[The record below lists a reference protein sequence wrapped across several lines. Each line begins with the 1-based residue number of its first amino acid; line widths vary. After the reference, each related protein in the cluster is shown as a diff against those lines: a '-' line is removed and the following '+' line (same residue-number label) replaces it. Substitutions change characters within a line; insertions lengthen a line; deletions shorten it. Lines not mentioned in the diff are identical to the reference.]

1 MSSTPRKVESEPTRP
16 RSLVTKSSSLS
27 PVSEPQPLTL
37 PFAPGDIIADKYEVV
52 GVLGSGGVAYVI
64 SALHLELGEMVAL
77 KFLRPESLAHEDV
90 VARFA
95 SEARAVARI
104 KSEHVAHVFDVGTLP
119 DGAPFIVMEY
129 LEGKDLAD
137 VLAERRKLP
146 VKVAVDYV
154 LQACEA
160 LACAHAAG
168 IVHRDIKPENLFL
181 TQQAGS
187 VERVKVLDFGISKSA
202 MAGLEQPNGKRF
214 AHTMLPMGTPGY
226 MSPEQIR
233 ACGAVDARTDIWAL
247 GCVLF
252 ELITGLSAFTGPTLL
267 QLGAAILEREPV
279 PLRQVV
285 ADAAPELEALIAKCL
300 QKDADLRFQDV
311 AELAAAL
318 YPFGP
323 RRSRVSAE
331 RCHQILK
338 GQTGVVIEFNSVPPP
353 GPHPQSLPPVSSTGP
368 TVNGVPMT
376 VSVPALD
383 PLRANTPASA
393 GVVAAAAE
401 KKPASRAFVAA
412 AVGVSLL
419 AGVAL
424 ALALSRHDAPPAP
437 AVGPAAA
444 PTLPAPVAALPSNSV
459 KTATS
464 PVTPAGVATAEAA
477 PSDVAASASAGAR
490 PHAKAARPQ
499 RVAAAAVPRHDE
511 PPAPSAKPKPAK
523 RAGLDDSE
531 PDVGY

>member
-1 MSSTPRKVESEPTRP
+1 MSSTPRKVESKPARSQ
-16 RSLVTKSSSLS
+16 SLVTKSLSLS

-37 PFAPGDIIADKYEVV
+37 PFSPGDVIAEKYEVV

-77 KFLRPESLAHEDV
+77 KFLRPESLEHEDV

-146 VKVAVDYV
+146 IKVAVDYV

-202 MAGLEQPNGKRF
+202 MAGMEAPGKRF

-233 ACGAVDARTDIWAL
+233 ACGTVDARTDIWAL

-267 QLGAAILEREPV
+267 QLGAAILERDPV
-279 PLRQVV
+279 PLRTVV
-285 ADAAPELEALIAKCL
+285 ADAPPELEALIAKCL
-300 QKDADLRFQDV
+300 EKDPARRFQDV
-311 AELAAAL
+311 AELAAVL

-323 RRSRVSAE
+323 RRSRISAE

-338 GQTGVVIEFNSVPPP
+338 GQHGVVIEFNSVPPP
-353 GPHPQSLPPVSSTGP
+353 SPEGASMPPASSTGP
-368 TVNGVPMT
+368 MVNPVQ

-383 PLRANTPASA
+383 ARRVSTPAS
-393 GVVAAAAE
+393 VSIDEVPLQPQRKPKTIVLAALG
-401 KKPASRAFVAA
+401 ASALFGIALALGMALRGSAPKAA
-412 AVGVSLL
+412 AV
-419 AGVAL
+419 
-424 ALALSRHDAPPAP
+424 
-437 AVGPAAA
+437 
-444 PTLPAPVAALPSNSV
+444 APVAAPIV
-459 KTATS
+459 
-464 PVTPAGVATAEAA
+464 AA
-477 PSDVAASASAGAR
+477 PTVAQPATPTKLAAIAAPAASPESSEAVADESAPSATVSAR
-490 PHAKAARPQ
+490 PHAKAASRPS
-499 RVAAAAVPRHDE
+499 RPVAAPAHHEEA
-511 PPAPSAKPKPAK
+511 PAPSAKPKPA
-523 RAGLDDSE
+523 RRGLDDSE

>member
-1 MSSTPRKVESEPTRP
+1 
-16 RSLVTKSSSLS
+16 VTKSSLSSLPS

-37 PFAPGDIIADKYEVV
+37 PFAPGDVIADKYEVV

-187 VERVKVLDFGISKSA
+187 VERVKVLDFGISKNA
-202 MAGLEQPNGKRF
+202 LAGFEAPNGKRF

-252 ELITGLSAFTGPTLL
+252 ELVTGLSAFTGPTLL
-267 QLGAAILEREPV
+267 QLGAAILERDPV

-285 ADAAPELEALIAKCL
+285 SDASPELEALITKCL
-300 QKDADLRFQDV
+300 QKDPDLRFQDV

-338 GQTGVVIEFNSVPPP
+338 GQSGVVIEFNSVPPP
-353 GPHPQSLPPVSSTGP
+353 GPNGASLPPVSSTGP
-368 TVNGVPMT
+368 TVNAVPLA
-376 VSVPALD
+376 VSVPALE
-383 PLRANTPASA
+383 PLRTSTPASPSFV
-393 GVVAAAAE
+393 GFPAE

-419 AGVAL
+419 AGVVL
-424 ALALSRHDAPPAP
+424 ALVLSRRDAPAP
-437 AVGPAAA
+437 QAAAAPAAA
-444 PTLPAPVAALPSNSV
+444 PTLQAATAAPQP
-459 KTATS
+459 
-464 PVTPAGVATAEAA
+464 TPAKAGQNTVANAASA
-477 PSDVAASASAGAR
+477 PSDVAPSEAAASAAPGAR
-490 PHAKAARPQ
+490 LHVKPGRAQ
-499 RVAAAAVPRHDE
+499 RVAVAPPPARHDE

-523 RAGLDDSE
+523 RGLDDSE

>member
-1 MSSTPRKVESEPTRP
+1 MSSTPRKVESKPGRA
-16 RSLVTKSSSLS
+16 RSLVTHSTPS

-37 PFAPGDIIADKYEVV
+37 PFAPGDVIGEKYEVV

-77 KFLRPESLAHEDV
+77 KFLRPESLEHEDV

-146 VKVAVDYV
+146 IKQAVDYV

-181 TQQAGS
+181 TQQAAS
-187 VERVKVLDFGISKSA
+187 VECIKVLDFGISKSA
-202 MAGLEQPNGKRF
+202 MAAFEPAGRKF
-214 AHTMLPMGTPGY
+214 AATMLPMGTPGY

-233 ACGAVDARTDIWAL
+233 ACGTVDARTDIWAL
-247 GCVLF
+247 GCVLS
-252 ELITGLSAFTGPTLL
+252 ELITGMTAFNAPTLL
-267 QLGAAILEREPV
+267 QLGAIILEREPIA
-279 PLRQVV
+279 LRK
-285 ADAAPELEALIAKCL
+285 AAPEAPPELEAIVAKCL
-300 QKDADLRFQDV
+300 QKDPEQRYHDV

-323 RRSRVSAE
+323 RRSRISAE

-338 GQTGVVIEFNSVPPP
+338 GKSGIVIEFNSVPPP
-353 GPHPQSLPPVSSTGP
+353 SLNGSTPLPVSSTGP
-368 TVNGVPMT
+368 TV
-376 VSVPALD
+376 SS
-383 PLRANTPASA
+383 TPASGA
-393 GVVAAAAE
+393 GGAATLGRASQRLESAFGGKKLNRTVVAAA
-401 KKPASRAFVAA
+401 VAGL
-412 AVGVSLL
+412 AVLG
-419 AGVAL
+419 GVAL
-424 ALALSRHDAPPAP
+424 GLASRGSAKTAAVAPP
-437 AVGPAAA
+437 AA
-444 PTLPAPVAALPSNSV
+444 PTLTAPAAPRAAAPVVNA
-459 KTATS
+459 
-464 PVTPAGVATAEAA
+464 PVH
-477 PSDVAASASAGAR
+477 SSS
-490 PHAKAARPQ
+490 
-499 RVAAAAVPRHDE
+499 VAAAAPAGDAE
-511 PPAPSAKPKPAK
+511 PTTPPLVIASARPHGRPARAQRVVVPAPVKQDPPVASAKPRSAK
-523 RAGLDDSE
+523 RALDDSE